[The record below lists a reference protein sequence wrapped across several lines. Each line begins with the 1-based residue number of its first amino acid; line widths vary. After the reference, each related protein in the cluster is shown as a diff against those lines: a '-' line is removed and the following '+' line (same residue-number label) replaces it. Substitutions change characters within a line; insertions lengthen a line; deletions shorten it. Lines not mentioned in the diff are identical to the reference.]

1 MTQNTLQAYQQK
13 ARHTMPCTYAYE
25 AILFL
30 LEKNMAT
37 NATISGYMQESVMPR
52 VLRSVETFLTF
63 R

>member
-13 ARHTMPCTYAYE
+13 ARHTMPCTYAYK

-37 NATISGYMQESVMPR
+37 NATISGYMQESVMP
-52 VLRSVETFLTF
+52 
-63 R
+63 